1 MPAPLAVLF
10 VTSEAAPWSKTGG
23 LGDVSAALPAA
34 LAKLDCD
41 MRVMLPAYRGMQGI
55 GTTPVAQIP
64 ARGSIP
70 PCRIGLAVLPSG
82 VRLLLVE
89 SPALYDRAGG
99 PYQDEGGKDWPD
111 NALRFGC
118 LSHAAAWVAAH
129 GLAEGWRPQIL
140 HAHDWQAGLAPAY
153 LRFLFSAARVPTVFT
168 IHNLAFQGV
177 FPPSTVADLGLPPAS
192 LSMEGLEY
200 YGQMSFLK
208 GALQYA
214 QAITTVSPTYSRE
227 IQSAELGFGMDGLL
241 SSRSNELHGIVNGI
255 DVNEWNPA
263 KDPHIA
269 ARYDADRLAL
279 KPGNKTALQRRMN
292 LPKDEGIPLFAAISR
307 MTSQKGTDLV
317 AALGERIAAM
327 PAQLVLL
334 GSGDAALE
342 KQCVDLAAAHP
353 RSVAVRIGFDEKLAH
368 LIEAG
373 ADFFLMPSRFE
384 PCGLNQMYSQRYGTP
399 PIARATG
406 GLADTITDHTAATA
420 AAGRA
425 TGFLFKTASAEDLY
439 GAVRRAASAYQQPAQ
454 YRRLQEAG
462 MARDFS
468 WAASALRY
476 RDLYDQLSAAALAS
490 RT

>member
-1 MPAPLAVLF
+1 MAASLSVLF
-10 VTSEAAPWSKTGG
+10 VTPEAAPWSKTGG

-41 MRVMLPAYRGMQGI
+41 VRVMLPAYRSMQGLQA
-55 GTTPVAQIP
+55 TPVAEIP
-64 ARGSIP
+64 ARGAIP
-70 PCRIGLAVLPSG
+70 PCRVDLSVLPSG
-82 VRLLLVE
+82 VRLLLVHA
-89 SPALYDRAGG
+89 PQLFDRPGG
-99 PYQDEGGKDWPD
+99 PYQDENGKDWPD

-118 LSHAAAWVAAH
+118 LSHAAAWVALH

-153 LRFLFSAARVPTVFT
+153 LRYDAAALGTGTPVPTMFT

-177 FPPSTVADLGLPPAS
+177 FPSTAVADLGLPAAS
-192 LSMEGLEY
+192 FDMEGLEY

-208 GALQYA
+208 GALQFS
-214 QAITTVSPTYSRE
+214 QAITTVSPTYAHE
-227 IQSAELGFGMDGLL
+227 IQLPELGFGMDGLL
-241 SSRSNELHGIVNGI
+241 SARRNVLHGIVNGI

-263 KDPHIA
+263 KDTLIA
-269 ARYDADRLAL
+269 SRYDTDRLAL
-279 KPGNKTALQRRMN
+279 KTLNKTALQRRVG
-292 LPKDEGIPLFAAISR
+292 LPKDEGMPLFAAISR
-307 MTSQKGTDLV
+307 MTSQKGTDLI
-317 AALGERIAAM
+317 AALGERIAGL

-342 KQCVDLAAAHP
+342 KQCLELAAAHP

-406 GLADTITDHTAATA
+406 GLADTITDHSPATM

-425 TGFLFKTASAEDLY
+425 TGFLFAQANAEDLF
-439 GAVRRAASAYQQPAQ
+439 GAIQRAATVFQQPAQ
-454 YRRLQEAG
+454 YRRVQEAG

-468 WAASALRY
+468 WAASAMRY
-476 RDLYDQLSAAALAS
+476 RDLYASLA
-490 RT
+490 R